1 MDMLPFNVL
10 QHGATRTSRLA
21 RHTRHARHMFRG
33 VATAWTGEDMSTS
46 LFQKLLLRVMQI
58 QSTKD

>member
-33 VATAWTGEDMSTS
+33 VATAWTGVDMSTVTGMGQGLDNS
-46 LFQKLLLRVMQI
+46 
-58 QSTKD
+58 